1 MTILSDGVCFQQF
14 TTERVGGVEIESPCR
29 MTIASLRQPTL
40 ISEPP
45 ARREFTIAIVTVYA
59 IIVTLLAGELIS
71 RVGDTESKSL
81 APHSRLR
88 TFDV

>member
-14 TTERVGGVEIESPCR
+14 TTDRVGGVEIESPCR
-29 MTIASLRQPTL
+29 MTIA
-40 ISEPP
+40 P